1 VINYLSLLIF
11 HHYGFLFP
19 VGDQCREK
27 DSFWYERRRILHGIA
42 PRQYRKN
49 HGASSWYRGREINT
63 RGRPKT
69 DIMKIA
75 IIGASGYTGGELFR
89 LLNAHPRADVV
100 CATSRQLAG
109 KPVTSRHPHLT
120 GFTDL
125 TFTNPEISSLDV
137 DVAFLAVPHTAA
149 MTYAPSLV
157 EKGVKVIDLSADYRL
172 PKGVYEEVYGVPH
185 TAYFPAPYGL
195 CEFHREECRG
205 AEFVSNPGCFP
216 TGATLAAAPL
226 AEYAHTIIYDSK
238 TGVSG
243 AGDNPSETTHF
254 PNVGDNLTAYKLTKH
269 RHLAEMRQEL
279 GHLGSKARAYFTPH
293 LLPVNRGILT
303 TAHIMLKEPMEQK
316 EVEQRYRKLYADEP
330 FVRYQRPSLNA
341 VRGTNFC
348 DLQAEVS
355 EDRVVVVSVIDNLV
369 KGASGQAI
377 QNMNL
382 MLGWKETEG
391 LWSPAALP

>member
-1 VINYLSLLIF
+1 
-11 HHYGFLFP
+11 
-19 VGDQCREK
+19 
-27 DSFWYERRRILHGIA
+27 
-42 PRQYRKN
+42 
-49 HGASSWYRGREINT
+49 
-63 RGRPKT
+63 
-69 DIMKIA
+69 MKIA

-89 LLNAHPRADVV
+89 LLHGHPKAEVV

-109 KPVTSRHPHLT
+109 RPVTSRHPHMT

-137 DVAFLAVPHTAA
+137 DLAFLAVPHTAA
-149 MTYAPSLV
+149 MAYAPGLI
-157 EKGVKVIDLSADYRL
+157 ENGIKVIDLSADYRL
-172 PKGVYEEVYGVPH
+172 PKEVYEEVYGVAH

-195 CEFHREECRG
+195 CEFHREQCRG
-205 AEFVSNPGCFP
+205 AGFISNPGCFP

-226 AEYAHTIIYDSK
+226 VKYAHTIIYDSK

-243 AGDNPSETTHF
+243 AGDNPSETTHY
-254 PNVGDNLTAYKLTKH
+254 PNVGDTITAYKLTKH
-269 RHLAEMRQEL
+269 RHLAEMRQEISQ
-279 GHLGSKARAYFTPH
+279 LGSGAKAYFTPH

-303 TAHIMLKEPMEQK
+303 TAHILLNEPMEQQ
-316 EVEQRYRKLYADEP
+316 EVESLYRKRYADEP

-348 DLQAEVS
+348 DVMIEAS
-355 EDRVVVVSVIDNLV
+355 EDRVVAVSAIDNLV

-382 MLGWKETEG
+382 MYGWKETEG
-391 LWSPAALP
+391 LWNPAALP